1 MNIIEIIEKKKNRQA
16 LDEAEIAFFVDGI
29 CTGSIADYQAS
40 ALLMAICLNGMSAAE
55 TAILTDK
62 MAHSGDTLDLAAL
75 SPTADKHSTGGVGD
89 KTSLI
94 VAPIAA
100 ACGVNIAK
108 MSGRGLGHTGGT
120 IDKLE
125 SIPGFRT
132 TISENDFLEQVK
144 NIGIAIVAQS
154 KNLVPADKILY
165 ALRDVTGTVESIPLI
180 ASSIMSKKL
189 AAGADVIELDVKV
202 GSGAFMKTPQEA
214 RELAAAMVDI
224 GKKNGRKTAAL
235 ITDMDEP
242 LGTHIGNTLEIK
254 EVIASLNGGGAED
267 LRTLCLSL
275 AANIIALA
283 ENIEKESALRLAR
296 EALQSGKAL
305 EKFKQ
310 MVAAQ
315 GGDVRYIEN
324 PALFE
329 EAAFAHPIAA
339 PQSGY
344 IQKTD
349 AQRIGETAAL
359 LGAGR
364 QKMED
369 SIDFAA
375 GIILEK
381 KCGAYVTK
389 GDTVA
394 TLYTNQKESLAP
406 AAERFQSALTI
417 GKTSP
422 QKPPLIQ
429 GEVL

>member
-1 MNIIEIIEKKKNRQA
+1 MNIIEIIEKKKNKQA
-16 LDEAEIAFFVDGI
+16 LSEAEIAFFVDGI

-144 NIGIAIVAQS
+144 SIGIAIVAQS

-202 GSGAFMKTPQEA
+202 GSGAFMKTLQEA

-254 EVIASLNGGGAED
+254 EVIATLNGGGAED

-283 ENIEKESALRLAR
+283 ENIEKESALRLAE
-296 EALQSGKAL
+296 EALRSGKAL
-305 EKFKQ
+305 GKFKQ

-315 GGDVRYIEN
+315 GGNARYIEN

-381 KCGAYVTK
+381 KCGEYVAA
-389 GDTVA
+389 GDTIA

-406 AAERFQSALTI
+406 AAERFLSALTI
-417 GKTSP
+417 GITAP

>member
-1 MNIIEIIEKKKNRQA
+1 MCGKNMKLQNLNYGIVGLGIMGGSFAKSIRENILSMAESNGKIFACNRSQACIQQA
-16 LDEAEIAFFVDGI
+16 LSEGVIDEGFSTENVSEMVKKCDVIFICLYPHATLDFLVQHKENFKSGSIVTDISGVKGIFEKSLPEILRPDVDFIIGHPMAGGEKEGYVNSKAEFFVNHNYI
-29 CTGSIADYQAS
+29 LIPQTYNKPEN
-40 ALLMAICLNGMSAAE
+40 LE
-55 TAILTDK
+55 T
-62 MAHSGDTLDLAAL
+62 M
-75 SPTADKHSTGGVGD
+75 
-89 KTSLI
+89 
-94 VAPIAA
+94 
-100 ACGVNIAK
+100 
-108 MSGRGLGHTGGT
+108 R
-120 IDKLE
+120 
-125 SIPGFRT
+125 
-132 TISENDFLEQVK
+132 
-144 NIGIAIVAQS
+144 
-154 KNLVPADKILY
+154 
-165 ALRDVTGTVESIPLI
+165 
-180 ASSIMSKKL
+180 
-189 AAGADVIELDVKV
+189 
-202 GSGAFMKTPQEA
+202 
-214 RELAAAMVDI
+214 
-224 GKKNGRKTAAL
+224 AL

-254 EVIASLNGGGAED
+254 EVIATLNGGGAED

>member
-1 MNIIEIIEKKKNRQA
+1 MNIIEIIEKKKNKQA
-16 LDEAEIAFFVDGI
+16 LSEAEIAFFVDGI

-144 NIGIAIVAQS
+144 SIGIAIVAQS

-202 GSGAFMKTPQEA
+202 GSGAFMKTAQEA

-254 EVIASLNGGGAED
+254 EVIATLNGGGAED

-283 ENIEKESALRLAR
+283 ENIEKESALRLAE
-296 EALQSGKAL
+296 EALRSGKAL
-305 EKFKQ
+305 GKFKQ

-315 GGDVRYIEN
+315 GGNARYIEN

-381 KCGAYVTK
+381 KCGEYVAA
-389 GDTVA
+389 GDTIA

-406 AAERFQSALTI
+406 AAERFLSALTI
-417 GKTSP
+417 GITAP